1 MNVFNKKINIFRSLL
16 YIIKMKSF
24 VFFVLTFFSVILS
37 LMPAF
42 KIYLLSK
49 IINIISTSNEKKFF
63 FIFCFIYFF
72 VIIFQHLYPLIQKI
86 LEKIIDNN
94 LNEDILCG
102 ILNLVLNKEYI
113 YFENSNYLNSFN
125 RCLENPSY
133 EFINFY
139 KNIISLFVNILQLF
153 SIILMISKT
162 SIYLSF
168 LLIFIL
174 ILLILI
180 SHIGGKKEYIEDFKS
195 QKNKRLANYLEE
207 ILTSQDFSEEKVIF
221 RTHQNIIPQFIN
233 KSFEVF
239 NIELKAKKY
248 WLSTSLK
255 SGILST
261 SLLLIIVLLL
271 IFPLKHNN
279 LSLGLYI
286 AFVNSIIVLIPTL
299 SWNIPTNIKEISKT
313 NEFFNEINKIILLDD
328 EKELGENHLNS
339 IESVEFK
346 NVTFKYPESEKI
358 ILDNVSFKLQ
368 KGKTY
373 ALVGINGAG
382 KSTIIKLILR
392 LYENFHGEILI
403 NQKDIKSFKKE
414 SIRKNISLVFQD
426 FSEYSISIK
435 ENIILNKRYDKDLFE
450 KVLKDTFLIEK
461 ISSLNSGID
470 TVLGKK
476 MEESF
481 DFSGGQW
488 QKLAIARCIY
498 NSKSLNIFDEPTSK
512 IDANTELKILD
523 TITQKNENSI
533 SLIISHKLG
542 SLKKLDEIIVINNKK
557 IIEIGS
563 FDTLISKKKFF
574 YGMYKKQKEFY
585 NYE

>member
-1 MNVFNKKINIFRSLL
+1 MNIFNKKINIFRSLL

-24 VFFVLTFFSVILS
+24 IFFILTFFSIVLS

-49 IINIISTSNEKKFF
+49 IINIISTSNEKNFF
-63 FIFCFIYFF
+63 VFCFIYFF

-102 ILNLVLNKEYI
+102 ILNLILNKEYI

-133 EFINFY
+133 EFINYY

-168 LLIFIL
+168 LLMFIL

-195 QKNKRLANYLEE
+195 QKNKRFANYLEE
-207 ILTSQDFSEEKVIF
+207 ILTSQDFSEERVIF
-221 RTHQNIIPQFIN
+221 KTHKNIIPKFIN
-233 KSFEVF
+233 KSVKVF

-271 IFPLKHNN
+271 IFPLKNNN

-328 EKELGENHLNS
+328 EKDLGEKHLNS

-346 NVTFKYPESEKI
+346 DVTFKYPESEKI

-382 KSTIIKLILR
+382 KSTIIKLILG
-392 LYENFHGEILI
+392 LYENFYGEILI

-435 ENIILNKRYDKDLFE
+435 ENIILNKKYDEDLFE

-461 ISSLNSGID
+461 ISSLNSGIN

-523 TITQKNENSI
+523 TITQKNKNSI

-542 SLKKLDEIIVINNKK
+542 SLKNLDEIIVINNKK

-563 FDTLISKKKFF
+563 FDTLISKKNFF

>member
-24 VFFVLTFFSVILS
+24 IFFILTFFSIVLS

-49 IINIISTSNEKKFF
+49 IINIISTSNEKNFF
-63 FIFCFIYFF
+63 VFCFIYFF

-102 ILNLVLNKEYI
+102 ILNLILNKEYI

-133 EFINFY
+133 EFINYY

-168 LLIFIL
+168 LLMFIL

-195 QKNKRLANYLEE
+195 QKNKRFANYLEE
-207 ILTSQDFSEEKVIF
+207 ILTSQDFSEERVIF
-221 RTHQNIIPQFIN
+221 KTHKNIIPKFIN
-233 KSFEVF
+233 KSVKVF

-271 IFPLKHNN
+271 IFPLKNNN

-328 EKELGENHLNS
+328 EKDLGEKHLNS

-346 NVTFKYPESEKI
+346 DVTFKYPESEKI

-382 KSTIIKLILR
+382 KSTIIKLILG
-392 LYENFHGEILI
+392 LYENFYGEILI

-435 ENIILNKRYDKDLFE
+435 ENIILNKKYDEDLFE

-461 ISSLNSGID
+461 ISSLNSGIN

-523 TITQKNENSI
+523 TITQKNKNSI

-542 SLKKLDEIIVINNKK
+542 SLKNLDEIIVINNKK

-563 FDTLISKKKFF
+563 FDTLISKKNFF

>member
-1 MNVFNKKINIFRSLL
+1 
-16 YIIKMKSF
+16 MKSF

-195 QKNKRLANYLEE
+195 Q
-207 ILTSQDFSEEKVIF
+207 
-221 RTHQNIIPQFIN
+221 
-233 KSFEVF
+233 
-239 NIELKAKKY
+239 
-248 WLSTSLK
+248 
-255 SGILST
+255 
-261 SLLLIIVLLL
+261 
-271 IFPLKHNN
+271 
-279 LSLGLYI
+279 
-286 AFVNSIIVLIPTL
+286 
-299 SWNIPTNIKEISKT
+299 
-313 NEFFNEINKIILLDD
+313 
-328 EKELGENHLNS
+328 
-339 IESVEFK
+339 
-346 NVTFKYPESEKI
+346 
-358 ILDNVSFKLQ
+358 DN
-368 KGKTY
+368 
-373 ALVGINGAG
+373 
-382 KSTIIKLILR
+382 
-392 LYENFHGEILI
+392 
-403 NQKDIKSFKKE
+403 
-414 SIRKNISLVFQD
+414 
-426 FSEYSISIK
+426 
-435 ENIILNKRYDKDLFE
+435 
-450 KVLKDTFLIEK
+450 
-461 ISSLNSGID
+461 
-470 TVLGKK
+470 
-476 MEESF
+476 
-481 DFSGGQW
+481 
-488 QKLAIARCIY
+488 
-498 NSKSLNIFDEPTSK
+498 
-512 IDANTELKILD
+512 
-523 TITQKNENSI
+523 
-533 SLIISHKLG
+533 
-542 SLKKLDEIIVINNKK
+542 
-557 IIEIGS
+557 
-563 FDTLISKKKFF
+563 
-574 YGMYKKQKEFY
+574 
-585 NYE
+585 